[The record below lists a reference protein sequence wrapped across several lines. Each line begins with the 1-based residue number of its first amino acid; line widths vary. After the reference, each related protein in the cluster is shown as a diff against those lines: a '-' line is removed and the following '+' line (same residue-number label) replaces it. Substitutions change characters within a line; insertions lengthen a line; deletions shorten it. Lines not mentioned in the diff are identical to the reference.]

1 LKGAWRGI
9 LWYPYCNHRHI
20 LTARDI
26 PMDNKAITA
35 AQAIKNAAQALVSG
49 NKPVARYWA
58 QQTAFLDREAAEP
71 WLLLAQVCGPR
82 ARVVYLEQALKAQPG
97 NQAVLDTLHQ
107 AKDVQRKQL
116 EIAADCLGPVDKKR
130 AGSGPVVRSHPAGLW
145 IILSVVFLTA
155 ALVTASALCFGFSE
169 GVSQVHA
176 RFSPRP
182 DAIAAA
188 EIEGPTPTATSSP
201 TATYTPFTAVTNTP
215 TSTPTPLPTATATP
229 SPMPSPTDAPPVP
242 QRPASAHHNG
252 KSIVVSISEQRVYA
266 YEGDELVF
274 NFVASTGRNNLTLPG
289 NFRILDK
296 IPNAYS
302 NPWGFWMPYW
312 MGIYWV
318 GSNLENGFHSL
329 PVLYNNQEIWGDEIG
344 TPITYGCVVL
354 SPGEMKQLFS
364 WADIGTPVEIIR

>member
-1 LKGAWRGI
+1 
-9 LWYPYCNHRHI
+9 
-20 LTARDI
+20 
-26 PMDNKAITA
+26 
-35 AQAIKNAAQALVSG
+35 
-49 NKPVARYWA
+49 
-58 QQTAFLDREAAEP
+58 
-71 WLLLAQVCGPR
+71 
-82 ARVVYLEQALKAQPG
+82 
-97 NQAVLDTLHQ
+97 
-107 AKDVQRKQL
+107 
-116 EIAADCLGPVDKKR
+116 
-130 AGSGPVVRSHPAGLW
+130 
-145 IILSVVFLTA
+145 
-155 ALVTASALCFGFSE
+155 
-169 GVSQVHA
+169 
-176 RFSPRP
+176 
-182 DAIAAA
+182 
-188 EIEGPTPTATSSP
+188 
-201 TATYTPFTAVTNTP
+201 
-215 TSTPTPLPTATATP
+215 
-229 SPMPSPTDAPPVP
+229 
-242 QRPASAHHNG
+242 
-252 KSIVVSISEQRVYA
+252 VVSISEQRVYA